1 MQANVKQ
8 RHIRQPSVRFS
19 TRTTEWRPD
28 RSARSA
34 LCPMLSAPV
43 GCASR
48 RHTGS
53 ERSRCRLS
61 AISAATPAS
70 APILALSQ
78 GERHSPKRL
87 SSPRSTSASKHTRL
101 SLSSATVLPRWSAVG
116 SRVGRAGGIDPR
128 SHPRR
133 CSFARR
139 SGSRPSP
146 TAVLAHPRSAA
157 LWQTEG
163 RSQSSTNSQPLGSQ
177 RMPTPAYA
185 LTSPWRRRCRR
196 RTLLR

>member
-1 MQANVKQ
+1 MSSN
-8 RHIRQPSVRFS
+8 RHIRQPSVGSQHGPPSGDLTGAPARS
-19 TRTTEWRPD
+19 CAPC
-28 RSARSA
+28 SAR
-34 LCPMLSAPV
+34 P
-43 GCASR
+43 
-48 RHTGS
+48 
-53 ERSRCRLS
+53 
-61 AISAATPAS
+61 SAAHPAGTPEVS
-70 APILALSQ
+70 ARGAAYEQSRQRRRRRRRYFALSQ

-116 SRVGRAGGIDPR
+116 SQVGRAGGIDPR

-196 RTLLR
+196 RTLLQ